1 MKDVYVDRV
10 LNVLFNLRRE
20 LNKLERGEILELDII
35 TYIDMLGE
43 DLSEVILRSLE
54 DPHLLLDVI
63 SYTSEVNE
71 GEITSLVFNMITLQL
86 NAIMT
91 VINWNI
97 KDDMDRGKVF
107 ENLKND
113 DIVNLSADLTIKAF
127 ENEDLESALDTT
139 ISYLMLGFYS
149 AILGEEEGIDN
160 ALDYFIYVG
169 LKLVDEDATSI
180 LFKTHIYLSYLL
192 LTEIVKRDPELCKNL
207 EKCRRRKVNKTVV
220 ASTFYRLIKG
230 DYKFDKIK
238 IELEVNKKL
247 ADLIRTS
254 LLIKNDWN
262 ILREIRSFNWLYRK
276 YSRRYKSIIEN
287 ILYALEGAVHAFS
300 SSSEDIDISEET
312 LEVEEFVEDEDR
324 NTIALVS
331 SALKM
336 YKFGLLDAYRN
347 ILNGMKRL
355 SKKDK
360 GMIHLARLADLL
372 ANLDINKDMH

>member
-35 TYIDMLGE
+35 TYIDMLGG
-43 DLSEVILRSLE
+43 DLSEVILRSLK

-63 SYTSEVNE
+63 GYTSEVNE

-207 EKCRRRKVNKTVV
+207 EKCRRRKINKTVV
-220 ASTFYRLIKG
+220 ASTFYRLIKS
-230 DYKFDKIK
+230 DYKFDRIK

-276 YSRRYKSIIEN
+276 YSRRYRSIIEN
-287 ILYALEGAVHAFS
+287 VLYALEGTVHAFS

-312 LEVEEFVEDEDR
+312 LEVEEFVDDEDR

-355 SKKDK
+355 SKKDR

-372 ANLDINKDMH
+372 ANLDVNKDVH